1 MAFGVVVAGTGALS
15 GMGGQKR
22 YRVNRFRRD
31 LLFRGLGIELTS
43 KALPRYGIWTCAY
56 ACEISSERD
65 NGQRNRCSLAFSS
78 AYRENDKDFYLI
90 ESRFLFSS
98 TFRYIDEN

>member
-31 LLFRGLGIELTS
+31 LLFRGFGNRTNVESTADIYG
-43 KALPRYGIWTCAY
+43 PRMSARLRT
-56 ACEISSERD
+56 ERILSTKLFIAF
-65 NGQRNRCSLAFSS
+65 RFFPPLSILYNRRDCGAF
-78 AYRENDKDFYLI
+78 
-90 ESRFLFSS
+90 
-98 TFRYIDEN
+98 